1 MTVHVAL
8 GGASGSSAV
17 PDFVHPARTAR
28 PELSSAESGLDAVAD
43 AIAKARRIVVVSGE
57 LLCELE
63 LSAMDCSLNIGWN
76 LSVSAGTLT
85 WGGEK
90 ALGLASPPGYLTFAA
105 ARASSAH
112 SKMPILLRCSRRA
125 RTSLTAV
132 SSPYVSFSLFSSAY
146 ACLWMFA
153 ARLTAAH
160 LPHTHPPIPNTPHL

>member
-57 LLCELE
+57 FPEVCVSNGLFSEYWMEPLLV
-63 LSAMDCSLNIGWN
+63 GWN
-76 LSVSAGTLT
+76 VNV
-85 WGGEK
+85 GGEK
-90 ALGLASPPGYLTFAA
+90 ARGLASPPGYLTFAA

-112 SKMPILLRCSRRA
+112 SRTPILLRCSRRA
-125 RTSLTAV
+125 RTSLTAA
-132 SSPYVSFSLFSSAY
+132 SSPYVSFSLFSSAA
-146 ACLWMFA
+146 ACLWLFA

-160 LPHTHPPIPNTPHL
+160 LPHTHPSTPNPTHL

>member
-57 LLCELE
+57 LLCGLELE
-63 LSAMDCSLNIGWN
+63 RYGLFSDIGWN

-85 WGGEK
+85 WGVK
-90 ALGLASPPGYLTFAA
+90 
-105 ARASSAH
+105 
-112 SKMPILLRCSRRA
+112 RRGD
-125 RTSLTAV
+125 
-132 SSPYVSFSLFSSAY
+132 
-146 ACLWMFA
+146 
-153 ARLTAAH
+153 
-160 LPHTHPPIPNTPHL
+160 